1 MLFEHGFLLNRE
13 QQEIFDLLQRLLGD
27 GPASFFMDACRLMSE
42 HQNYRTATHLVA
54 HCIREIESAIRDVLR
69 PSEKR
74 QSDHKTEVEK
84 ILNGLDIPKEKK
96 ERLTELCSGNKK
108 NHKEEI
114 KVIVSSMS
122 MLEDEKREYIKLLWN
137 ELADKLHKFAHRRGL
152 DTPRP
157 VDNEFLTEF
166 WVPSLRLLKE
176 LLDYVEK
183 HYVIPIL
190 KKVDNLLSV
199 DNPTKKHVKQLLN
212 SVPSSLIGWG
222 KFFQELN
229 NPKWLPM
236 LRRGKFFRHPPA
248 AVRTGDFIQFP
259 LCPQSGYLVRM
270 AKRTDAK
277 EEAAKVLMD
286 VPLNDNVRVN
296 MDLIDAALELPPDRA
311 AEWVRRKE
319 LKWIKEQDYFYLLL
333 PEKLAELISY
343 LARGGE
349 GDTALELARVVLRPI
364 PHDDSVGILYSP
376 WSYSKIIKDYILTC
390 LLDAKPQETFSLLCD
405 LLNKALQIVADST
418 NEEKPRDYSC
428 VWYNRIEDDR
438 WGKGY
443 REVEE
448 ILTTAVKHAA
458 KALIDRQIST
468 PREVVRQLESREWYV
483 FRRIALHLA
492 TEYADQVPDIVKRYL
507 TDANI
512 VWERHFFHEYV
523 MLLKRQFAAL
533 PRSGQRK
540 VLLTIVRE
548 PPPSYASDKNSNRR
562 HRIRRLMHVKEHLFG
577 WFKVYYEKLVERYNE
592 RFELKDVKFEIET
605 LVGWRSPKTAEELL
619 SMGVDKVIEYLLK
632 WEPDKDWPGEPSK
645 EGLAGQLLEA
655 VKREPQE
662 YSNAAHRF
670 IEQGVSDIY
679 VSSLLYGLENA
690 LRDGEKDINWES
702 VLSLCEKVAGRKK
715 GQPVHRAVAEF
726 VFSALHKEVVPESIL
741 LKTKGIIIKLLDN
754 VEPIEL
760 PEKQQTET
768 ETDPL
773 THAINTAKGTAV
785 EALLAYA
792 FNIAKK
798 QEKNK
803 QRRRFED
810 DVREILTTLLTD
822 KKKHPSQAIHSLFGR
837 WLHILYWCDELWV
850 KENIKHIFP
859 EEERYW
865 DAAWGAYV
873 CFGKPRGPLFKLL
886 LPYYERAIEDVV
898 VRNKKLRFG
907 GAYSHNRLAEHLAL
921 WFLVGKLHMNDKLLE
936 MFYRDREGVPNDAA
950 CEARA
955 HFAWAIWQEFEG
967 SNDPSYIKRNWNR
980 VKELWKRRVSAFE
993 KCEEEDKR
1001 LFERELSYFALA
1013 ATFSPGGLK
1022 DVEKLLQRTA
1032 HIFGAENIVATG
1044 ILDYLA
1050 EQAPLYP
1057 DASVKVLRKLAD
1069 GEMLRNYAW
1078 YKKEQIVRIIKGTEA
1093 KRSAKTTKLV
1103 EEIVN
1108 ILVAAGYHDFR
1119 SLYPEN

>member
-1 MLFEHGFLLNRE
+1 MN
-13 QQEIFDLLQRLLGD
+13 D
-27 GPASFFMDACRLMSE
+27 SE
-42 HQNYRTATHLVA
+42 
-54 HCIREIESAIRDVLR
+54 
-69 PSEKR
+69 R
-74 QSDHKTEVEK
+74 Q
-84 ILNGLDIPKEKK
+84 
-96 ERLTELCSGNKK
+96 
-108 NHKEEI
+108 
-114 KVIVSSMS
+114 M
-122 MLEDEKREYIKLLWN
+122 
-137 ELADKLHKFAHRRGL
+137 
-152 DTPRP
+152 
-157 VDNEFLTEF
+157 
-166 WVPSLRLLKE
+166 KE
-176 LLDYVEK
+176 LLD
-183 HYVIPIL
+183 IL
-190 KKVDNLLSV
+190 RKG
-199 DNPTKKHVKQLLN
+199 TAYYRY
-212 SVPSSLIGWG
+212 
-222 KFFQELN
+222 FFERIRS
-229 NPKWLPM
+229 PRWLAL
-236 LRRGKFFRHPPA
+236 LRREGFFKSPPA
-248 AVRTGDFIQFP
+248 VIKEGGYIQFP
-259 LCPQSGYLVRM
+259 PWPESQYLVRM
-270 AKRTDAK
+270 AKRTDAHGEVTK
-277 EEAAKVLMD
+277 ILMD
-286 VPLNDNVRVN
+286 IPLNDNARVN
-296 MDLIDAALELPPDRA
+296 MDLIDVALQLPPSRA

-319 LKWIKEQDYFYLLL
+319 LKWIKEQDHLYLLL
-333 PEKLAELISY
+333 PKKLAELISY

-349 GDTALELARVVLRPI
+349 GDTALELARVVLRLV

-376 WSYSKIIKDYILTC
+376 WSYSKIIKDYILTS
-390 LLDAKPQETFSLLCD
+390 LLNAKPQETFSLLCD
-405 LLNKALQIVADST
+405 LLNKALEIVA
-418 NEEKPRDYSC
+418 NGRQEKKPRDYSFM
-428 VWYNRIEDDR
+428 WYNRIEDDR

-443 REVEE
+443 CEVEE

-458 KALIDRQIST
+458 KALIDKQIST
-468 PREVVRQLESREWYV
+468 PEGVIRQLESREWYV
-483 FRRIALHLA
+483 FRRLALHLA
-492 TEYADQVPDIVKRYL
+492 TEHADQVPDIVKRYL

-533 PRSGQRK
+533 HRSEQRK

-577 WFKVYYEKLVERYNE
+577 WFKVYYEKFVETYHE
-592 RFELKDVKFEIET
+592 RFELKDVEFEIET

-619 SMGVDKVIEYLLK
+619 EMGVDKVIEYLLK
-632 WEPDKDWPGEPSK
+632 WEPKKDWPGEPSK
-645 EGLAGQLLEA
+645 RGLAEQLLEA
-655 VKREPQE
+655 VKREPRE

-702 VLSLCEKVAGRKK
+702 VLSLCEKVAGRKE

-726 VFSALHKEVVPESIL
+726 VFTALHKEVVPENIL

-850 KENIKHIFP
+850 KENIKHILP

-921 WFLVGKLHMNDKLLE
+921 WFLVGKLHLNDKLLE

-950 CEARA
+950 REARA

-993 KCEEEDKR
+993 KCEEENKR

-1013 ATFSPGGLK
+1013 ATFSPGGLE

-1078 YKKEQIVRIIKGTEA
+1078 YKKEQIACIIKGTEA